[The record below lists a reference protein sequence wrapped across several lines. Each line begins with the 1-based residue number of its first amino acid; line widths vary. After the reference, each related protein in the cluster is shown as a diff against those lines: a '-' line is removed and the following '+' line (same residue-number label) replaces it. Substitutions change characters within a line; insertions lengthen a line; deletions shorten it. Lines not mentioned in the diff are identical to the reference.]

1 MKDQIVTTSKFLS
14 LILRHQPEKI
24 GVELDSNGW
33 ANIDELIQ
41 LANAKGKRL
50 SRQLI
55 DRVVAENNKQR
66 FAISEDG
73 LRIRASQG
81 HSIEID
87 LALPPSEPPEILY
100 HGTATRFLESIQ
112 AEGLHSGNRQ
122 HVHLSQD
129 KATATNVGQRHG
141 KPVVLTVLSGEMARA
156 GYQFFLS
163 ANNVWLTEHVPVK
176 FISVAS

>member
-141 KPVVLTVLSGEMARA
+141 KPVVLTVLSGEMARS